1 MYQNETM
8 ALDQC
13 FGEASGSGRFA
24 KNSRNISSAGI
35 VPITD
40 GNVKAGEMPFS
51 TLAESQPSGKQNK
64 DHTGGAIHPLG
75 HIFTPQNASQWLSG
89 ANQH

>member
-1 MYQNETM
+1 
-8 ALDQC
+8 
-13 FGEASGSGRFA
+13 
-24 KNSRNISSAGI
+24 
-35 VPITD
+35 
-40 GNVKAGEMPFS
+40 MPLS

-64 DHTGGAIHPLG
+64 DHTGGAIHPLD